1 MLIDETPSSDGGVGV
16 FSSVKTRPFFVLS
29 GGEFCLADGARKGQ
43 RFGHFSH
50 IFLRAKRTRKV
61 RENRVKA

>member
-1 MLIDETPSSDGGVGV
+1 MLIGEMPSLGGGVGV

-29 GGEFCLADGARKGQ
+29 GGGFGLADGRRKGQ

-50 IFLRAKRTRKV
+50 NFLRAKRTWKV
-61 RENRVKA
+61 KENRVKA